1 VSGATA
7 APYVTVRRDGA
18 VAVVRFERPA
28 GLNPFDQKLIRE
40 LTAVARD
47 FQDDVETRAVVLTG
61 SRKAFSAGIDLRD
74 AETWTPG
81 ASDVASRE
89 IFYRGVRLC
98 RAWEEMPQVTVA
110 AVEGMAVGAGVAL
123 AIACDWRVIARD
135 AYLYVPE
142 VKVGLNLQ
150 WGALPR
156 LVSLVGPARAK
167 RITILCEKMPA
178 ALALDW
184 GLVEEVAEPGGAEE
198 TALRLA
204 RDAAAM
210 PPAAVRMVKEAVNAT
225 AGALH
230 RATSFADADQSALTA
245 THADARR
252 AREEFAARPRAK
264 KH

>member
-1 VSGATA
+1 MKPV
-7 APYVTVRRDGA
+7 VTIRRDGP
-18 VAVVRFERPA
+18 VAVVRFERPT
-28 GLNPFDQKLIRE
+28 GLNAFDQSLIRE
-40 LTAVARD
+40 LTRVARE
-47 FQDDVETRAVVLTG
+47 FHDDLETRAVVLSG
-61 SRKAFSAGIDLRD
+61 SAKAFSAGIDLRD
-74 AETWTPG
+74 PETWSP
-81 ASDVASRE
+81 APSDVASRE

-98 RAWEEMPQVTVA
+98 RAWEEMPQMTVA
-110 AVEGMAVGAGVAL
+110 AIEGMAVGAGVAL
-123 AIACDWRVIARD
+123 AIACDWRVIARN

-167 RITILCEKMPA
+167 RITILCEKMA
-178 ALALDW
+178 AEHAAEW
-184 GLVEEVAEPGGAEE
+184 GLVEEVAEPGKAEE
-198 TALRLA
+198 VALRLA

-252 AREEFAARPRAK
+252 AREEFAARSTSK
-264 KH
+264 KR

>member
-1 VSGATA
+1 MSAETA
-7 APYVTVRRDGA
+7 GPYVTLRRDGP
-18 VAVVRFERPA
+18 VALVRFERAA
-28 GLNPFDQKLIRE
+28 GMNPFDQKLIRE

-47 FQDDVETRAVVLTG
+47 FQDDLETRAVVLTG
-61 SRKAFSAGIDLRD
+61 SARAFSAGIDLRD
-74 AETWTPG
+74 PETWSPG
-81 ASDVASRE
+81 SSDVASRE

-110 AVEGMAVGAGVAL
+110 AIEGMAVGAGVAL

-156 LVSLVGPARAK
+156 LVTMVGPARAK
-167 RITILCEKMPA
+167 RITILCEKMNA
-178 ALALDW
+178 EQASEW
-184 GLVEEVAEPGGAEE
+184 GLVEEIAEHGHAEE
-198 TALRLA
+198 TALKLA

-252 AREEFAARPRAK
+252 AREYF
-264 KH
+264 